1 MMIIKDFIIFIKE
14 DLSNI
19 SLIESKMITGKLKL
33 INLKNAVSWA

>member
-19 SLIESKMITGKLKL
+19 SLIESKMITGRLKL
-33 INLKNAVSWA
+33 INLKNAVS

>member
-19 SLIESKMITGKLKL
+19 SLIESKMITGKLKR
-33 INLKNAVSWA
+33 INLKNAVS